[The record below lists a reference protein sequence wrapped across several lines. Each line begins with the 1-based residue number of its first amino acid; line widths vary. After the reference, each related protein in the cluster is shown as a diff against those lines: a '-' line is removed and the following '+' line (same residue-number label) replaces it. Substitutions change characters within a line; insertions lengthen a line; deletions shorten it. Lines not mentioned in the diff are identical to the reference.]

1 MGLDI
6 DKLSLK
12 VEASSDNAEKKLD
25 RLIVRLETL
34 KKSVGKLSGLDKL
47 SEKLNKIAASA
58 NAISGVDKLAKLV
71 ESVSKLSQIKSPNV
85 TKTVNSIKKL
95 SEACNAVSGMSN
107 VSVLKENI
115 TAITEACKP
124 MQEMGKNN
132 LSPFL
137 NSLKKIPDIT
147 KSLDTE
153 KINEFATRIRQ
164 LTSAIE
170 PLTTQVSKAEN
181 GLVALNGIMKSSI
194 ARNGNLASANAVTV
208 KSYTSLSSV
217 FKDARIRAAAL
228 YVTVNRAADAL
239 ADCLQSSNEY
249 VENINL
255 FTVAM
260 GDYSEEA
267 YRYAEK
273 VNNLLGIDI
282 SEWIRF
288 QGVFKQ
294 ITTGFGV
301 AAEKSNIMS
310 KNLTQIGY
318 DIASFFNISI
328 EDAMQKVESGI
339 SGELEPLRRL
349 GYALDA
355 ATLQQ
360 IAYDNGIQQNINTMT
375 QAQKSQLRYVAILQQ
390 STNVMGDMARTIVTP
405 ANSMRI
411 LQQQFEQLKRAI
423 GNIVSV
429 FAVKMIPYVQ
439 VFVRLLTDAAN
450 AIAKWLGFE
459 LPTIDYSEVG
469 KGLSSVTENA
479 DDATESVKETKK
491 ALLALASFDEINQLN
506 LDKNNGNDS
515 GDTTGNKYDLGID
528 LPEYDFLAGLDKQTD
543 ALYKKIKAQLKELYN
558 WLKKHKDMIKVIA
571 GLLATVWAVNK
582 IANLIN
588 WVKKLKGAFGALKIV
603 KDCTSWLSKLKAV
616 GVGAISGIVGGFAGF
631 DFFKKLAKGT
641 LDWNSALVDTGIAVG
656 AIAAAFAIGGPIAGA
671 VAIVGTLTG
680 AFIGLY
686 KGARDAKMEIVGLS
700 DNGGTKISEIAE
712 AFGAQCDKII
722 EAKKAVSEYKET
734 ITSNQNKIDQ
744 AVGNLND
751 FGDRLS
757 GLKGKLTDADK
768 ENITSGFETIATA
781 IKDNIGA
788 ETQGIIDNFKSAMD
802 GLPDNLKTN
811 IQSSI
816 SELNALNSQL
826 SGNVDKAQQSINDY
840 YNTIWNGGTPT
851 DEQTEN
857 FNKATKYFLS
867 KSVETSD
874 AYKEYKEN
882 LSKIDLSKIDFE
894 DFDTFKSSIQDVQNN
909 ANSAITAISNAK
921 KDSLDYIESLYQE
934 TIEQHDLGWVSDA
947 QLALA
952 KETFENA
959 KKNINDS
966 ADEQTKSVK
975 DGLGKI
981 LGQAQSQLNTAIDDQ
996 AQFFAQQE
1004 TTNVYGDYLQWT
1016 DDAWK
1021 YFNDSYS
1028 NNIKEQ
1034 KKNFSDQQDVIKKA
1048 AKDTKVNLGEYV
1060 KALSPSNIDLNHADI
1075 GGWGKVI
1082 AAKKGAKTGDW
1093 TDYGKEMAAQLS
1105 KGIELGTDGTI
1116 KSVKGMTSSLL
1127 NEFTLGGENC
1137 VAGFANALSDKEK
1150 KVFAAANDLGLSS
1163 LKSLKLALD
1172 EHSPSR
1178 ETHQIG
1184 VFFLQGFMNGIKS
1197 LSTFMN
1203 TYVANTAKSAVT
1215 TFDTK
1220 STTTSIGIKFIDRF
1234 KNGIDLRK
1242 NSLINDIVDIFNT
1255 ILDKADSFH
1264 VQFFNSFNS
1273 AVPAIQIASNGI
1285 LAAMGQAVSIP
1296 QISYTA
1302 PGYRVQGY
1310 ARGGY
1315 PATGQLFV
1323 ARENGTPEMVGSIG
1337 SRNAVA
1343 NNDQITA
1350 AISQAVYQAVREAN
1364 RDTQNSGSRNNE
1376 MTVKI
1381 VPDKNSF
1388 VKVAVD
1394 GINDTTRRTGKSPLH

>member
-164 LTSAIE
+164 LTTAIE

-273 VNNLLGIDI
+273 VNSLLGIDI

-491 ALLALASFDEINQLN
+491 ALLALANFDEINQLN

-543 ALYKKIKAQLKELYN
+543 ALYKKVKAQLKELYN

-588 WVKKLKGAFGALKIV
+588 WVKKLIGAFGGLSVIKTCKTWLKNFTDGFKNSEVTSFFGKMNDGVKNFRSNLSPVAKMLGTIGGTVISGYGSYNLFKSLTADTLNWKNALGDSALIV
-603 KDCTSWLSKLKAV
+603 AGLGVSWLFGGIPGLAIASIVTAFEALNGAAKGAAEQVNKARDQLVNAEWKTSGKNITDVAESLQDYYSKLTESDQSFLDGTKNLSELSKSAKETT
-616 GVGAISGIVGGFAGF
+616 GKINLLMKTLSESKFDTNSLSELNTEFAS
-631 DFFKKLAKGT
+631 LAKT
-641 LDWNSALVDTGIAVG
+641 TRKYVKESNDNFKLFILANSDMLEAQGYS
-656 AIAAAFAIGGPIAGA
+656 
-671 VAIVGTLTG
+671 VAEMTRIV
-680 AFIGLY
+680 
-686 KGARDAKMEIVGLS
+686 
-700 DNGGTKISEIAE
+700 NGGTNNSMAKIDELMSKINDLTSKSSLSDSDISSLKEYENQLSAIAGIKVDETTSSLESLKEEARNLSSQRINLSNFKTAQDTLNKMTKDYAE
-712 AFGAQCDKII
+712 ALKTLKKSKQEQLKTISALDVSKDEKEKLTEAVNSLFDIKYERLTSVGSTFKTIRQKIDDCVSETKEDLKNFTSSGSWAGNSFLHAFGIGTSDEEA
-722 EAKKAVSEYKET
+722 AKKEIEK
-734 ITSNQNKIDQ
+734 
-744 AVGNLND
+744 
-751 FGDRLS
+751 
-757 GLKGKLTDADK
+757 
-768 ENITSGFETIATA
+768 
-781 IKDNIGA
+781 
-788 ETQGIIDNFKSAMD
+788 M
-802 GLPDNLKTN
+802 
-811 IQSSI
+811 
-816 SELNALNSQL
+816 
-826 SGNVDKAQQSINDY
+826 
-840 YNTIWNGGTPT
+840 
-851 DEQTEN
+851 
-857 FNKATKYFLS
+857 
-867 KSVETSD
+867 
-874 AYKEYKEN
+874 
-882 LSKIDLSKIDFE
+882 FE
-894 DFDTFKSSIQDVQNN
+894 DFT
-909 ANSAITAISNAK
+909 
-921 KDSLDYIESLYQE
+921 DSWTTQKNVLMSKGLS
-934 TIEQHDLGWVSDA
+934 T
-947 QLALA
+947 
-952 KETFENA
+952 KE
-959 KKNINDS
+959 IND
-966 ADEQTKSVK
+966 
-975 DGLGKI
+975 LY
-981 LGQAQSQLNTAIDDQ
+981 N
-996 AQFFAQQE
+996 
-1004 TTNVYGDYLQWT
+1004 
-1016 DDAWK
+1016 
-1021 YFNDSYS
+1021 
-1028 NNIKEQ
+1028 
-1034 KKNFSDQQDVIKKA
+1034 
-1048 AKDTKVNLGEYV
+1048 V
-1060 KALSPSNIDLNHADI
+1060 KALKNVPDSISKATTAVQKVMDNVLHASTSEQ
-1075 GGWGKVI
+1075 V
-1082 AAKKGAKTGDW
+1082 
-1093 TDYGKEMAAQLS
+1093 S
-1105 KGIELGTDGTI
+1105 KDTI
-1116 KSVKGMTSSLL
+1116 KMWQNAATNQTKGYLDKLYEATLPVSKASKDMAGSSI
-1127 NEFTLGGENC
+1127 NSFKDTLGI
-1137 VAGFANALSDKEK
+1137 
-1150 KVFAAANDLGLSS
+1150 
-1163 LKSLKLALD
+1163 
-1172 EHSPSR
+1172 HSPSKVMY
-1178 ETHQIG
+1178 QIG
-1184 VFFLQGFMNGIKS
+1184 VFFLQGFMNGIKL

-1203 TYVANTAKSAVT
+1203 TYVAKTAKSAVT
-1215 TFDTK
+1215 TFDTN
-1220 STTTSIGIKFIDRF
+1220 SATTSIGIKFIDRF

-1323 ARENGTPEMVGSIG
+1323 ARENGAPEMVGSIG

-1364 RDTQNSGSRNNE
+1364 RDTQSSGSRNNE